1 MEGKGPRFERETVIT
16 FNETESSASVW
27 TASETVY
34 RRLKKLGYVPT
45 EERAVRR
52 V

>member
-1 MEGKGPRFERETVIT
+1 MEGKGSRFERETVIT

-34 RRLKKLGYVPT
+34 RRAQEPRLCPDTG
-45 EERAVRR
+45 
-52 V
+52 